1 MLSVIAIGSLLTSG
15 CGGPELRGGLPVSA
29 CVPSSTLDQAVL
41 FSPGEVELL
50 DGETL
55 DEVIISFVDEPVSAV
70 QVGAGV
76 SNLNPGDVYTLR
88 TTNSAPIDVRYGRG
102 LDIEGP
108 ANVPLALL
116 LDVPGGVAEAFDV
129 AEFAVVIDGRRVED
143 ERSGP
148 ARRLLEISPGCDD
161 S

>member
-1 MLSVIAIGSLLTSG
+1 MRCLLFPIVVAAALVVVA
-15 CGGPELRGGLPVSA
+15 CAGPELRGGLVISA
-29 CVPSSTLDQAVL
+29 CVPSSTLDQVVL

-88 TTNSAPIDVRYGRG
+88 TTNSAPSMFAMDLVSTSRAR
-102 LDIEGP
+102 P
-108 ANVPLALL
+108 TSRSQCSWMFP
-116 LDVPGGVAEAFDV
+116 VASPS
-129 AEFAVVIDGRRVED
+129 
-143 ERSGP
+143 RSTL
-148 ARRLLEISPGCDD
+148 RSSLW
-161 S
+161 